1 MRKEKTKQ
9 QHIKLSRIVRYRLP
23 MALLLSMTMIV
34 GCGASAGDGQTS
46 SAEQAEAEAGDQTGD
61 DVNAATDEGT
71 GTDAAADAG
80 ADNGSDAAD
89 GTETN
94 DVPSVINAE
103 KDGFMLPE
111 TTMLT
116 SELLNLKYQFAKE
129 DFGVKWTSPD
139 ESIVKVGPKGSLI
152 KAMRVGHVT
161 LEGISSDGKHRF
173 QCDITVE
180 KKPKNIIYLT
190 FDDGPSRYS
199 TPKILDI
206 LKKNAVHATFFELK
220 PAKADYDLTQRVID
234 EGHTLAI
241 HGYQH
246 KYDQIYKSDLA
257 YHKNLVK
264 LQRLFYR
271 QFGQW
276 CTQTRFPGGSSN
288 TISRH
293 YSVGIMSRLV
303 KKVHRWGFLYQDWNV
318 SSGDAGGSN
327 TPDEVFR
334 MVTSGIQKGRSNV
347 VLMHDFSGNDKTINA
362 LQRIIDW
369 GKQHNFV
376 FRGMSPSTVEI
387 HHGVNN

>member
-1 MRKEKTKQ
+1 MKKTKVV
-9 QHIKLSRIVRYRLP
+9 L
-23 MALLLSMTMIV
+23 ALILTVAMLTA
-34 GCGASAGDGQTS
+34 CGGSETGSETPSDPAQTEETAEGQEAGTQTE
-46 SAEQAEAEAGDQTGD
+46 ADPQAQAEATEQPEEQAQPDDPIAGLDY
-61 DVNAATDEGT
+61 NK
-71 GTDAAADAG
+71 
-80 ADNGSDAAD
+80 
-89 GTETN
+89 
-94 DVPSVINAE
+94 AE
-103 KDGFMLPE
+103 DWEKIKEQAKTDGFMLSE

-116 SELLNLKYQFAKE
+116 TEHVNLRHQFAK
-129 DFGVKWTSPD
+129 
-139 ESIVKVGPKGSLI
+139 KVGK
-152 KAMRVGHVT
+152 T
-161 LEGISSDGKHRF
+161 TWESSDPAIVRVWKNGTTLIAKREGSAVIEGKSEDGSFHSF
-173 QCDITVE
+173 CKVTVE
-180 KKPKNIIYLT
+180 KKPDNIIYLT

-206 LKKNAVHATFFELK
+206 LKKNAVQATFFELK
-220 PAKADYDLTQRVID
+220 PAKADVDLTQRVLD

-246 KYDQIYKSDLA
+246 KYDQIYKSDEA
-257 YHKNLVK
+257 YHKNLTR

-271 QFGQW
+271 RFGVW

-293 YSVGIMSRLV
+293 YSAGIMSRLV

-327 TPDEVFR
+327 TPEEVFK

-347 VLMHDFSGNDKTINA
+347 ILMHDFSGNDKTINA

-369 GKQHNFV
+369 GKQHDFV
-376 FRGMSPSTVEI
+376 FRAMTPSTVEI